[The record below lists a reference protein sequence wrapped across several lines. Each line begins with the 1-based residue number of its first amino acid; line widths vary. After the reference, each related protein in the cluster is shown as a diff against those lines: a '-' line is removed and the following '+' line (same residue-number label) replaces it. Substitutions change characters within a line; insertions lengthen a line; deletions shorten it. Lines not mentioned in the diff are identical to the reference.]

1 MSYVIP
7 VALGD
12 CYYGLGDYEEAEKNY
27 LTATN
32 YKYINKNIE
41 VPSLWIKL
49 AQNVLAW
56 GDMFYKEEMFQEALN
71 VYRLVLEA
79 PGSASV
85 VNSESYLYKH
95 NSLKITGSTVSK
107 MLTEYEKT
115 GNTGDINPQLAI
127 VVLQVRER
135 MIKLSGGLDFRG
147 IPLNLVPVWT
157 FEYLQNAARYF
168 AQQAIQA
175 EREYINFIETAD
187 NKKLTRQ
194 QLKQA
199 VDLAKAEVDLAK
211 KQKDVAVRETKIYQE
226 GFELAVLRRL
236 NMQAN
241 INDYSIMSLEK
252 MWLDASNAW
261 YSGPDYGIIGTN
273 KSAYHF
279 LYENTLRIGAISR
292 EYELGAMARQTNELW
307 EAEEMAREQ
316 YNSAWPGYR
325 QRNNWK

>member
-1 MSYVIP
+1 MDIAWEDGKEPSTTELIEKIYDRRTKSEELDEAICKYFSTEEFSVMLPHIMSYVIP

-27 LTATN
+27 LAAAD
-32 YKYINKNIE
+32 YKYINQRIE
-41 VPSLWIKL
+41 VPSLWIKM

-56 GDMFYKEEMFQEALN
+56 GDMLYKEDMFQEALN

-127 VVLQVRER
+127 VVLQVKER

-157 FEYLQNAARYF
+157 FEYLQNVARYF

-175 EREYINFIETAD
+175 ER
-187 NKKLTRQ
+187 
-194 QLKQA
+194 
-199 VDLAKAEVDLAK
+199 
-211 KQKDVAVRETKIYQE
+211 
-226 GFELAVLRRL
+226 
-236 NMQAN
+236 N
-241 INDYSIMSLEK
+241 I
-252 MWLDASNAW
+252 
-261 YSGPDYGIIGTN
+261 
-273 KSAYHF
+273 
-279 LYENTLRIGAISR
+279 
-292 EYELGAMARQTNELW
+292 
-307 EAEEMAREQ
+307 
-316 YNSAWPGYR
+316 
-325 QRNNWK
+325 